1 MKKVFLSLVLFVTCT
16 SFAQAQQ
23 PTKEIRLDSTVVK
36 PTGAYNDTIYFDA
49 VFAFQGQLLK
59 VDYARYI
66 VEYITFPT
74 YNQPLRDYWEVQV
87 KKKWAR
93 VENGSQ
99 RLVWARRNKK

>member
-1 MKKVFLSLVLFVTCT
+1 MKKVFLSLILVVTCA
-16 SFAQAQQ
+16 SFALAQQ
-23 PTKEIRLDSTVVK
+23 PTKEIEVDSNFVK

-49 VFAFQGQLLK
+49 VFAFPGQILK

-66 VEYITFPT
+66 VEYVTFPT
-74 YNQPLRDYWEVQV
+74 YNQPLRDYWEIQV

-93 VENGSQ
+93 VEDGSK